1 MFSGHWQVPE
11 GPSWGSLNLKL
22 WIHFRGIY
30 GEKKKKKKKTRL
42 TTNHNLQNTTTTTT
56 NNNERIGK
64 EKMDK
69 QER

>member
-30 GEKKKKKKKTRL
+30 GEKKKKKKTRL